1 MSVDFDNWMR
11 QQGPKKVPTPSDYNL
26 SDEQIRLLKEYP
38 ECETGND
45 LPFNVQQDLIA
56 LNDYEY
62 LQNEVDAFLGYQ
74 YSLLSRNFK
83 DFILNNRE

>member
-1 MSVDFDNWMR
+1 MSVDFDNWMT
-11 QQGPKKVPTPSDYNL
+11 QQGPKTVPTPSDYNL
-26 SDEQIRLLKEYP
+26 SEEQISLLKEYP

-45 LPFNVQQDLIA
+45 LPFDVQLNIIA
-56 LNDYEY
+56 LNDYDT

-83 DFILNNRE
+83 